1 MKDLAG
7 IMKQAQDM
15 QKRVQEAQDQ
25 LERIEVVGESGGGLV
40 SVTLSAKGE
49 MRGVSIDPSLMTTE
63 DREVVEDLIKAAHGD
78 AKRKADDAQQKMMAD
93 AAKALPIPPG
103 FDLPFGIKS

>member
-1 MKDLAG
+1 MKDIAG
-7 IMKQAQDM
+7 LMKQAQEM
-15 QKRVQEAQDQ
+15 QKRVQDAQAELD
-25 LERIEVVGESGGGLV
+25 RIEVTGEAGGGLV

-49 MRGVSIDPSLMTTE
+49 MRGVSIDPSLMTAD

-93 AAKALPIPPG
+93 AAKSMPIPPG
-103 FDLPFGIKS
+103 IDLPFGIKP